1 MWFDHSVR
9 VVSPIL
15 KRAVYPCLAN
25 SGYLRRHAD
34 RGGLCVVTYHGI
46 LPHGYRVADG
56 QQDGSLISAQ
66 SFRQQLR
73 LLKRNYR
80 VVSPEQMHEWL
91 VGAKEMPDRAV
102 LITCDDGLKNT
113 LTDMAPILREEHL
126 SCLFFVLGLSA
137 SEEVATLWYED
148 LYRVLLAAPAG
159 SYESEALR
167 FSFTLQDRVQRR
179 SVWTSLVKKLSR
191 CDATHRERH
200 IEAIPGLFGLPD
212 RWRTE
217 SANAEVERRRFSLLN
232 VNELR
237 QLASLGMSI
246 GSHTL
251 THPVMSQ
258 QSSESAWREISESRR
273 LLQQAIGEPVWA
285 LAYPFGDPASVGARE
300 IQMAAQAGFECG
312 FINTGG
318 GFGASLPRYA
328 LPRVHVASAMTL
340 TEFEAH
346 VSGFYRELR
355 SRIRGITA

>member
-1 MWFDHSVR
+1 V
-9 VVSPIL
+9 L
-15 KRAVYPCLAN
+15 
-25 SGYLRRHAD
+25 
-34 RGGLCVVTYHGI
+34 TYHGV
-46 LPHGYRVADG
+46 LPQGYRVADG

-66 SFRQQLR
+66 MFRQQLR

-80 VVSPEQMHEWL
+80 VVSPEQVREWL
-91 VGAKEMPDRAV
+91 VDAEELPDRAV

-113 LTDMAPILREEHL
+113 LTDMAPILCEEQL

-148 LYRVLLAAPAG
+148 LYRLLLAAPVG
-159 SYESEALR
+159 SYEPDELR
-167 FSFTLQDRVQRR
+167 FSFKLQDHVQRR
-179 SVWTSLVKKLSR
+179 SVWTSLVKKLSQ
-191 CDATHRERH
+191 CDAAHRERH
-200 IEAIPGLFGLPD
+200 IEAIQGLFGLSD
-212 RWRTE
+212 RWRAE
-217 SANAEVERRRFSLLN
+217 SANDEVERRRFLLLN

-237 QLASLGMSI
+237 QLVSLGMSI

-258 QSSESAWREISESRR
+258 QSSENAWREISESRR
-273 LLQQAIGEPVWA
+273 LLQQTIGKPVWA

-300 IQMAAQAGFECG
+300 VQMAEQAGFECG
-312 FINTGG
+312 FINTAG
-318 GFGASLPRYA
+318 GFGASLPRHA

-355 SRIRGITA
+355 SRMCGITA